1 MYILTLLYTLFIAP
15 LELLF
20 ELIYVVAYR
29 ILHNPGLAIVF
40 LSLAMNFLVLPL
52 YRRADA
58 MQEEERER
66 SIRMKPWADHIK
78 NTFKGD
84 EKFMIMQAYNRQN
97 GYKPT
102 DALKGSLSLLLEI
115 PFFIAAYHFLSN
127 LDLLHG
133 ASFGPLVDLG
143 APDAL
148 LSIGG
153 FSINLLPLLMTA
165 LNLMSAVIYMKGLP
179 LSNKIQMFGI
189 AGIFLVLLYNS
200 PSGLVFYW
208 TLNNLFS
215 LVKNVFY
222 RLPNPH
228 LVLAILSAIVGIL
241 LPYAIM
247 LTGIKLTPL
256 RIAIFAIIGVGLF
269 MPFIFLNF
277 KGGLKKVP
285 QYFSLPDATPEDG
298 RTFFFACLFLAILT
312 GFLIPTAVISASPA
326 EFVNN
331 FNYRSPL
338 WLVGESFALALG
350 TFVVWFSVFYH
361 LATPKIKTFFIYFVF
376 ALGIIA
382 AVNYLFFGT
391 NYGEMS
397 TLLEYDTP
405 PTFTLKNNLL
415 NAALVLAIFVV
426 TVLICKKKTA
436 FPKFVSVVM
445 VVAVSVM
452 TAMNIYSINT
462 DLSDVKK
469 ALDRAN
475 SENAS
480 IPLSKDGKNVVVIM
494 LDRAISYYVPY
505 LMNEKAELR
514 EQFAGFTFYS
524 NTVSYGVQTNTGSPP
539 LYGGFDYTPAKMNE
553 RDNMLLE
560 EKHNEAL
567 KVMPTLFSQ
576 QGYSVTLF
584 DPSYA
589 GYGWIPDLTVFD
601 DIPNTNAYI
610 TLNGYFATDII
621 PDDFPIDEYR
631 PKVDTLASRNYFC
644 FGLFKTAPLIFQKS
658 LYNNATYNSALTIG
672 ELDSFDPK
680 ALRTQRRKGTASKGW
695 GNDELFLTSYGVLQ
709 SLPSLTKI
717 EEGSKGSFFMMV
729 NDITH
734 SPTVL
739 KEPEYEPEFYVDNTE
754 YDKQH
759 PERVA
764 ENGDVLSLP
773 KEGANK
779 QYSKLMHYQV
789 NMAAFLKLGEW
800 FDYLR
805 ENGVYDNTRIILVS
819 DHARRLTIN
828 KNRLLETYNDSGG
841 KYVCDTM
848 TYECLFMV
856 KDFDSQE
863 YKTNTSFM
871 TNADTPM
878 FATEGVI
885 DNPRNPF
892 TGSAFNEDY
901 KNNTQYLIYTPSPGQ
916 DVKVNNGYTWLPA
929 SWITLEPGNVHDPA
943 NWKFDGWR

>member
-1 MYILTLLYTLFIAP
+1 MYILTLLYTLLIAP

-29 ILHNPGLAIVF
+29 ILHNPGMAIVF

-78 NTFKGD
+78 KTFKGD
-84 EKFMIMQAYNRQN
+84 EKFMMMQAYNRQN

-133 ASFGPLVDLG
+133 VSFGPLVDLG

-165 LNLMSAVIYMKGLP
+165 LNLVSAVIYMKGLP

-222 RLPNPH
+222 RLPNPR
-228 LVLAILSAIVGIL
+228 LVLAVLSAITGII
-241 LPYAIM
+241 LPCAIM
-247 LTGIKLTPL
+247 LAGIKLTPL
-256 RIAIFAIIGVGLF
+256 RIAIFAIVSIGLF
-269 MPFIFLNF
+269 LPLVLYFF
-277 KGGLKKVP
+277 KNRSKGVL
-285 QYFSLPDATPEDG
+285 QRFSLPDATPEDG
-298 RTFFFACLFLAILT
+298 MTFLLACLFLAILT
-312 GFLIPTAVISASPA
+312 GFLIPTSVISASPS
-326 EFVNN
+326 EFIDN
-331 FNYRSPL
+331 FNYKSPL

-350 TFVVWFSVFYH
+350 TFVIWFGVFYH
-361 LATPKIKTFFIYFVF
+361 LATPKTKTFFVYLVF

-382 AVNYLFFGT
+382 TVNYLFFGT

-405 PTFTLKNNLL
+405 PTFTVKNNIL
-415 NAALVLAIFVV
+415 NAILVLVIMAV
-426 TVLICKKKTA
+426 TLLVCYKKSS
-436 FPKFVSVVM
+436 FPKFASIVM

-505 LMNEKAELR
+505 LMNEKPELQ

-524 NTVSYGVQTNTGSPP
+524 NTISYGPQTNTGSPP

-553 RDNMLLE
+553 RDNMLLG

-584 DPSYA
+584 DPAYA
-589 GYGWIPDLTVFD
+589 GYSWVPNLSIFD
-601 DIPNTNAYI
+601 DIPNTDAFI

-621 PDDFPIDEYR
+621 PEDFPIDEYR
-631 PKVDTLASRNYFC
+631 RKIDNLASRNYFC
-644 FGLFKTAPLIFQKS
+644 FGLFKTAPLLFQNS
-658 LYNNATYNSALTIG
+658 LYSNATYNSALTIG
-672 ELDSFDPK
+672 GLDSFNPR
-680 ALRTQRRKGTASKGW
+680 ALRFQYRKGTASKGW
-695 GNDELFLTSYGVLQ
+695 GNDEMFLTSYGVLQ

-717 EEGSKGSFFMMV
+717 EEGTKGSFFMMA

-734 SPTVL
+734 SPVVL
-739 KEPEYEPEFYVDNTE
+739 KEPEYEPEFYVDNIE

-759 PERVA
+759 RERVA

-773 KEGANK
+773 KENAGK
-779 QYSKLMHYQV
+779 HYSKIMHYEV

-805 ENGVYDNTRIILVS
+805 DNGIYNNTRIILVS

-828 KNRLLETYNDSGG
+828 KDRLLDMYSDSGK

-848 TYECLFMV
+848 VYECLLMV

-863 YKTNTSFM
+863 FKTDISFM

-885 DNPRNPF
+885 DNPKNPF

-901 KNNTQYLIYTPSPGQ
+901 KKDTQYLIYTPEPGE
-916 DVKVNNGYTWLPA
+916 DIKVNNGYTWLPA
-929 SWITLEPGNVHDPA
+929 SWITLEPGDVHDSA